1 MKLPFLSYKL
11 LLLSLFAFISMESF
25 AQNVQ
30 WASEVLE
37 VSSEI
42 SDMQYSSQ
50 QALKAPNVLPAGG
63 ENPNAW
69 TPDRP
74 NRKES
79 IKVGFAEPMRIRQI
93 AIAESYNPTA
103 VSEVYAYDSQDN
115 EYLIEQFTPE
125 GLPAPSRMLNIF
137 IERTDYEVVAVK
149 VVLNGKALPGYHS
162 IDAIGI
168 SKSRTPVTVDV
179 KVAADVNP
187 DISIKRLGNTVNSSY
202 EELKPLLSP
211 DGNTLF
217 FSRRNHPDNL
227 GGEKDAEDIWF
238 SEKNVSTTEWTEAK
252 NVGAPLNNA
261 GPNFISSI
269 TPDGNTMLLLLGNRY
284 GKNGKMSAGVSMSTK
299 DGERWSDPVP
309 LEIENEYNFSD
320 HANFFL
326 AQNRKVLLMSV
337 ERDDTNGDRD
347 MYVSFLEDGNNWSEP
362 QNLGQI
368 INTAGTESAP
378 FLAADDRT
386 LYFSSNGFSGYGG
399 QDVYVT
405 RRLDDSWT
413 NWTEPE
419 NLGPTINTAG
429 EDLFF
434 NIPLSGEQAYYAR
447 GEVDGDTDLYQ
458 LDLPVF
464 YKPAPVVVVKGRV
477 FNAKNNEPLG
487 GVKIFYERLADG
499 VEVGIARSE
508 SDGEYQIILPYGERY
523 GYLAEAPGFVAIGA
537 NINLTQEEEFKE
549 IRQDLYLVPVEVG
562 SRVTVNNIFFDFDKA
577 TLRNES
583 YPELNRLLEFM
594 NTYPNLRIH
603 VQGHTDSVGDET
615 YNQQLSQRRADAVA
629 RFLRVNGV
637 NTDRMIVEGK
647 GESTPIADNNTV
659 EGRQE
664 NRRVEFEIIEN
675 TASSNQGE

>member
-1 MKLPFLSYKL
+1 MRIFFLPYKL
-11 LLLSLFAFISMESF
+11 LLLSIFIFTASVTY

-37 VSSEI
+37 VSSQI
-42 SDMQYSSQ
+42 SEMQYSAR

-74 NRKES
+74 NREEF

-93 AIAESYNPTA
+93 AIAESYNPSA
-103 VSEVYAYDSQDN
+103 VSAIYAYDTKGN
-115 EYLIEQFTPE
+115 EYLIERLTPE
-125 GLPAPSRMLNIF
+125 ALPAPSRMLNIF
-137 IERTDYEVVAVK
+137 IERTDYDVAAIK
-149 VVLNGKALPGYHS
+149 VVVNGKALPGYHS

-168 SKSRTPVTVDV
+168 SRSRTPITVDV
-179 KVAADVNP
+179 NVAADVNP
-187 DISIKRLGNTVNSSY
+187 DISIQRLSNAINSQY

-217 FSRRNHPDNL
+217 FSRRNHPENV
-227 GGEKDAEDIWF
+227 GGEKDQEDIWF
-238 SEKNVSTTEWTEAK
+238 SEKNVSTGEWTTAK
-252 NVGAPLNNA
+252 NIGAPLNNA

-284 GKNGKMSAGVSMSTK
+284 GKNGKMTAGVSMSYK
-299 DGERWSDPVP
+299 DGDRWTNPVP

-320 HANFFL
+320 HASFFL

-337 ERDDTNGDRD
+337 ERDDTHGDRD
-347 MYVSFLEDGNNWSEP
+347 MYVSFLQEDDTWSEP
-362 QNLGQI
+362 MNLGEI
-368 INTAGTESAP
+368 VNTAGTESAP

-399 QDVYVT
+399 QDIYVT

-413 NWTEPE
+413 NWSEPE
-419 NLGPTINTAG
+419 NLGPSINSPG
-429 EDLFF
+429 EDTFF

-447 GEVDGDTDLYQ
+447 GEEGGDTDIYQ

-477 FNAKNNEPLG
+477 FNAKSNEPLG

-523 GYLAEAPGFVAIGA
+523 GYLAEAEGFVAIGA

-594 NTYPNLRIH
+594 NNYPNIRIH
-603 VQGHTDSVGDET
+603 IQGHTDSVGDEN
-615 YNQQLSQRRADAVA
+615 YNQQLSERRADAVA
-629 RFLRVNGV
+629 RFLRVNGI
-637 NTDRMIVEGK
+637 NTDRLIVEGK
-647 GESTPIADNNTV
+647 GESDPIADNNSA
-659 EGRQE
+659 EGRQQ

-675 TASSNQGE
+675 NQPVERGE

>member
-1 MKLPFLSYKL
+1 MKLAFYRYVLFFVGL
-11 LLLSLFAFISMESF
+11 LALASISAR

-30 WASEVLE
+30 WASKVLE

-42 SDMQYSSQ
+42 SEMQYGAR

-74 NRKES
+74 NRVEF
-79 IKVGFAEPMRIRQI
+79 IKVGFDEPMRIRQI
-93 AIAESYNPTA
+93 AIAESYNPSA
-103 VSEVYAYDSQDN
+103 VSEVYAYDPQGK
-115 EYLIEQFTPE
+115 EYLIERFTPE
-125 GLPAPSRMLNIF
+125 ALPAASRILNIYV
-137 IERTDYEVVAVK
+137 ERTEYDVAAIK

-168 SKSRTPVTVDV
+168 SKTRTPITVDIN
-179 KVAADVNP
+179 VAADVNP
-187 DISIKRLGNTVNSSY
+187 DIRIKRLGPTVNSQY

-217 FSRRNHPDNL
+217 FSRRNHPNNV
-227 GGEKDAEDIWF
+227 GGEKDQEDIWF
-238 SEKNVSTTEWTEAK
+238 SEKNVTSGEWTEAK
-252 NVGAPLNNA
+252 NIGAPLNNQ

-269 TPDGNTMLLLLGNRY
+269 TPDGNTMLLLLGNQY
-284 GKNGKMSAGVSMSTK
+284 GKNGKMKAGVSMSYK
-299 DGERWSDPVP
+299 DGDRWTDPVA
-309 LEIENEYNFSD
+309 LKIDNEYNFSD

-337 ERDDTNGDRD
+337 QRDDSYGDRD
-347 MYVSFLEDGNNWSEP
+347 LYVSFLKEDNSWSEP
-362 QNLGQI
+362 KNLGEI

-378 FLAADDRT
+378 FMAADDRT

-399 QDVYVT
+399 QDIYVV
-405 RRLDDSWT
+405 RRLDDTWT

-419 NLGPTINTAG
+419 NLGPSINSSG

-434 NIPLSGEQAYYAR
+434 NIPLTGEQAYYSR
-447 GEVDGDTDLYQ
+447 GQEEGDTDIYQ

-464 YKPAPVVVVKGRV
+464 YKPAPVVVVKGKV

-487 GVKIFYERLADG
+487 GVKIFYERLSDG

-508 SDGEYQIILPYGERY
+508 SNGEYQIILPYGERY
-523 GYLAEAPGFVAIGA
+523 GYLAEADNFVAISA
-537 NINLTQEEEFKE
+537 NINLTQQEEYKE
-549 IRQDLYLVPVEVG
+549 IKQDLYLVPIEVG
-562 SRVTVNNIFFDFDKA
+562 SRVTINNIFFDFDKA

-594 NTYPNLRIH
+594 NSYPNIRIH
-603 VQGHTDSVGDET
+603 IEGHTDSVGAED
-615 YNQQLSQRRADAVA
+615 YNQQLSKRRAEAVA

-637 NTDRMIVEGK
+637 NTNRLIVEGK
-647 GESTPIADNNTV
+647 GESTPVADNNTA
-659 EGRQE
+659 EGRQQ
-664 NRRVEFEIIEN
+664 NRRVEFEIVEN
-675 TASSNQGE
+675 TPSQTSQN

>member
-1 MKLPFLSYKL
+1 MRLAFTRCTLLIVGIFLLASAAAY
-11 LLLSLFAFISMESF
+11 

-30 WASEVLE
+30 WASVVLE

-42 SDMQYSSQ
+42 SETQYGAR

-74 NRKES
+74 SRVEF

-93 AIAESYNPTA
+93 AIAESYNPSA
-103 VSEVYAYDSQDN
+103 VSEVYAYDPQGK
-115 EYLIEQFTPE
+115 EYLIERFKPE
-125 GLPAPSRMLNIF
+125 AIPAPSRMLNIYVD
-137 IERTDYEVVAVK
+137 RTDYDVAAIK

-168 SKSRTPVTVDV
+168 SRSRTPITVDV
-179 KVAADVNP
+179 NVAADVNP
-187 DISIKRLGNTVNSSY
+187 DISIKRLDENVNSKY

-217 FSRRNHPDNL
+217 FSRRNHPENV
-227 GGEKDAEDIWF
+227 GGEKDQEDIWY
-238 SEKNVSTTEWTEAK
+238 SEKNVKTGQWTKAK
-252 NVGAPLNNA
+252 NIGAPLNNE
-261 GPNFISSI
+261 GPNYISSI
-269 TPDGNTMLLLLGNRY
+269 TPDGNTMLLLLGNQY
-284 GKNGKMSAGVSMSTK
+284 GKKGKMKAGVSMSYK
-299 DGERWSDPVP
+299 DGDNWTAPVA
-309 LEIENEYNFSD
+309 LNIENEYNFSD

-337 ERDDTNGDRD
+337 QRDDTHGDRD
-347 MYVSFLEDGNNWSEP
+347 LYVSFLKDDNTWSEP
-362 QNLGQI
+362 KNLGEI
-368 INTAGTESAP
+368 VNTAGTESAP

-399 QDVYVT
+399 EDIYVT

-419 NLGPTINTAG
+419 NLGPSINSPG

-434 NIPLSGEQAYYAR
+434 NIPLSGEQAYYSR
-447 GEVDGDTDLYQ
+447 GQESGDTDIYQ

-487 GVKIFYERLADG
+487 GVKIFYERLSDG

-508 SDGEYQIILPYGERY
+508 SNGEYQIILPYGERY
-523 GYLAEAPGFVAIGA
+523 GYLAEANNFVAISA
-537 NINLTQEEEFKE
+537 NINLTAQEEYKE
-549 IRQDLYLVPVEVG
+549 IKQDLYLVPVEVG
-562 SRVTVNNIFFDFDKA
+562 SRVTINNIFFDFDKA

-594 NTYPNLRIH
+594 NNYPNVRIQI
-603 VQGHTDSVGDET
+603 QGHTDSVGAED
-615 YNQQLSQRRADAVA
+615 YNQQLSKRRAEAVA
-629 RFLRVNGV
+629 RFLRVNGI
-637 NTDRMIVEGK
+637 NTDRLLVEGR
-647 GESTPIADNNTV
+647 GESDPIADNNTA
-659 EGRQE
+659 EGRQQ
-664 NRRVEFEIIEN
+664 NRRVEFEITEN
-675 TASSNQGE
+675 SQLPAKQK

>member
-1 MKLPFLSYKL
+1 MRPTFYRCTL
-11 LLLSLFAFISMESF
+11 LILFMILLCPAAIR

-30 WASEVLE
+30 WASQVLE

-42 SDMQYSSQ
+42 SETQYSAR

-74 NRKES
+74 NRQEF
-79 IKVGFAEPMRIRQI
+79 IKVGFNEPMRIRQI
-93 AIAESYNPTA
+93 AIAESYNPSA
-103 VSEVYAYDSQDN
+103 ISEVYAYDPQGK
-115 EYLIEQFTPE
+115 EYLIERFTPE
-125 GLPAPSRMLNIF
+125 ALPASSRILNIF
-137 IERTDYEVVAVK
+137 LERTDYDVVAIK
-149 VVLNGKALPGYHS
+149 VVLNAKALPGYHS

-168 SKSRTPVTVDV
+168 SRSRSPITVDV
-179 KVAADVNP
+179 NVAADVNP
-187 DISIKRLGNTVNSSY
+187 DIYIKRLGSTVNSEY

-217 FSRRNHPDNL
+217 FSRRNHPENV
-227 GGEKDAEDIWF
+227 GGEKDHEDIWF
-238 SEKNVSTTEWTEAK
+238 SEKNVATGEWTQSQ
-252 NVGAPLNNA
+252 NIGAPLNNT
-261 GPNFISSI
+261 GPNYISSI

-284 GKNGKMSAGVSMSTK
+284 GRNGKMSAGVSMSYK
-299 DGERWSDPVP
+299 DGDRWTEPVP
-309 LEIENEYNFSD
+309 IEIENEYNFSD

-337 ERDDTNGDRD
+337 QRDDTYGDRD
-347 MYVSFLEDGNNWSEP
+347 LYVSFLEEDSTWTEP
-362 QNLGQI
+362 KNLGEI

-378 FLAADDRT
+378 YLAADDRT

-399 QDVYVT
+399 EDVYVV

-419 NLGPTINTAG
+419 NLGPSINSTG

-434 NIPLSGEQAYYAR
+434 NIPLSGEQAYYSR
-447 GEVDGDTDLYQ
+447 GEAEGNTDIYQ

-464 YKPAPVVVVKGRV
+464 YKPAPVVVVKGKV

-508 SDGEYQIILPYGERY
+508 SDGQYQIILPYGERY
-523 GYLAEAPGFVAIGA
+523 GYLAEAEDFVAISA
-537 NINLTQEEEFKE
+537 NINLTQQEEFKE
-549 IRQDLYLVPVEVG
+549 IKQDLYLVPIEIG
-562 SRVTVNNIFFDFDKA
+562 SRVTINNIFFDFDKA

-583 YPELNRLLEFM
+583 YPELNRLLDFM
-594 NTYPNLRIH
+594 NSYPNISIH
-603 VQGHTDSVGDET
+603 ILGHTDSVGPEE
-615 YNQQLSQRRADAVA
+615 YNQQLSEKRAGAVA
-629 RFLRVNGV
+629 RFLRINGISD
-637 NTDRMIVEGK
+637 DRLVVEGK
-647 GESTPIADNNTV
+647 GESNPVAENSTV

-675 TASSNQGE
+675 TKSSNQE

>member
-1 MKLPFLSYKL
+1 MRSTFYRCTL
-11 LLLSLFAFISMESF
+11 LIVLLILLGPAAIK

-30 WASEVLE
+30 WASKVLD

-42 SDMQYSSQ
+42 SETQYSSR

-74 NRKES
+74 NREEF
-79 IKVGFAEPMRIRQI
+79 IKVGFDEPMRIRQI
-93 AIAESYNPTA
+93 AIAESYNPSA
-103 VSEVYAYDSQDN
+103 VSEIYAYDQQGK
-115 EYLIEQFTPE
+115 EYLIERFTPE
-125 GLPAPSRMLNIF
+125 ALPASSRILNIF
-137 IERTDYEVVAVK
+137 LERTDYDVVAVK

-168 SKSRTPVTVDV
+168 SKSRTPITVDV
-179 KVAADVNP
+179 NVAADVNP
-187 DISIKRLGNTVNSSY
+187 DISIKRLGTTVNSQY

-217 FSRRNHPDNL
+217 FSRRNHPENV
-227 GGEKDAEDIWF
+227 GGEKDQEDIWF
-238 SEKNVSTTEWTEAK
+238 SEKNVATGEWTESQ

-284 GKNGKMSAGVSMSTK
+284 GRNGKMKAGVSMSYK
-299 DGERWSDPVP
+299 DGDRWTEPVP
-309 LEIENEYNFSD
+309 IEIENEYNFSD

-337 ERDDTNGDRD
+337 QRDDTYGDRD
-347 MYVSFLEDGNNWSEP
+347 LYVSFLKEDSTWTEP
-362 QNLGQI
+362 KNLGEI

-399 QDVYVT
+399 EDIYVV

-419 NLGPTINTAG
+419 NLGPSINSAG

-434 NIPLSGEQAYYAR
+434 NIPLSGSQAYYSR
-447 GEVDGDTDLYQ
+447 GEADGNTDIYQ

-464 YKPAPVVVVKGRV
+464 YKPAPVVVVKGKV
-477 FNAKNNEPLG
+477 YNAKTNEPLG

-508 SDGEYQIILPYGERY
+508 SDGQYQIILPYGERY
-523 GYLAEAPGFVAIGA
+523 GYLAEAEDFVAISA
-537 NINLTQEEEFKE
+537 NINLTQEEEYKE
-549 IRQDLYLVPVEVG
+549 IKQDLYLVPIEVG
-562 SRVTVNNIFFDFDKA
+562 SRVTINNIFFDFDKA

-594 NTYPNLRIH
+594 NNYPNVHIH
-603 VQGHTDSVGDET
+603 ILGHTDSVGPEE
-615 YNQQLSQRRADAVA
+615 YNQQLSEKRAEAVA
-629 RFLRVNGV
+629 RFLRINGI
-637 NTDRMIVEGK
+637 TDNRLKVEGK
-647 GESTPIADNNTV
+647 GESNPVADNSTA

-675 TASSNQGE
+675 TKAVSPE

>member
-1 MKLPFLSYKL
+1 MRIFFLPYKL
-11 LLLSLFAFISMESF
+11 LLLSIFIFTASVTY

-37 VSSEI
+37 VSSQI
-42 SDMQYSSQ
+42 SEMQYSAR

-74 NRKES
+74 NREEF

-93 AIAESYNPTA
+93 AIAESYNPSA
-103 VSEVYAYDSQDN
+103 VSAIYAYDTKGN
-115 EYLIEQFTPE
+115 EYLIERLTPE
-125 GLPAPSRMLNIF
+125 ALPAPSRMLNIF
-137 IERTDYEVVAVK
+137 IERTDYDVAAIK
-149 VVLNGKALPGYHS
+149 VVVNGKALPGYHS

-168 SKSRTPVTVDV
+168 SRSRTPITVDV
-179 KVAADVNP
+179 NVAADVNP
-187 DISIKRLGNTVNSSY
+187 DISIQRLSNAINSQY

-217 FSRRNHPDNL
+217 FSRRNHPENV
-227 GGEKDAEDIWF
+227 GGEKDQEDIWF
-238 SEKNVSTTEWTEAK
+238 SEKNVSTGEWTTAK
-252 NVGAPLNNA
+252 NIGAPLNNA

-284 GKNGKMSAGVSMSTK
+284 GKNGKMTAGVSMSYK
-299 DGERWSDPVP
+299 DGDRWTNPVP

-320 HANFFL
+320 HASFFL

-337 ERDDTNGDRD
+337 ERDDTHGDRD
-347 MYVSFLEDGNNWSEP
+347 MYVSFLQEDDTWSEP
-362 QNLGQI
+362 MNLGEI
-368 INTAGTESAP
+368 VNTAGTESAP

-399 QDVYVT
+399 QDIYVT

-413 NWTEPE
+413 NWSEPE
-419 NLGPTINTAG
+419 NLGPSINSPG
-429 EDLFF
+429 EDTFF

-447 GEVDGDTDLYQ
+447 GEEGGDTDIYQ

-477 FNAKNNEPLG
+477 FNAKSNEPLG

-523 GYLAEAPGFVAIGA
+523 GYLAEAEGFVAIGA

-594 NTYPNLRIH
+594 NNYPNIRIH
-603 VQGHTDSVGDET
+603 IQGHTDSVGDEN
-615 YNQQLSQRRADAVA
+615 YNQQLSERRADAVA
-629 RFLRVNGV
+629 RFLRVNGI
-637 NTDRMIVEGK
+637 NTDRLIVEGK
-647 GESTPIADNNTV
+647 GESDPIADNNSA
-659 EGRQE
+659 EGRQQ

-675 TASSNQGE
+675 NQPVERDE

>member
-1 MKLPFLSYKL
+1 MRLVFYRFI
-11 LLLSLFAFISMESF
+11 LFFVGFFALTSISTH

-30 WASEVLE
+30 WASKVLE

-42 SDMQYSSQ
+42 SEMQYGAR

-74 NRKES
+74 NRVEF
-79 IKVGFAEPMRIRQI
+79 IKVGFEEPMRIRQI
-93 AIAESYNPTA
+93 AIAESYNPSA
-103 VSEVYAYDSQDN
+103 VSEVYAYDPQGK
-115 EYLIEQFTPE
+115 EYLIERFTPE
-125 GLPAPSRMLNIF
+125 ALPSASRMLNIYM
-137 IERTDYEVVAVK
+137 ERTDYDVAAIK
-149 VVLNGKALPGYHS
+149 VVINGKALPGYHS

-168 SKSRTPVTVDV
+168 SKTRTPITVDV
-179 KVAADVNP
+179 NVAADVNP
-187 DISIKRLGNTVNSSY
+187 DIRIKRLGSTVNSQY

-217 FSRRNHPDNL
+217 FSRRNHPNNV
-227 GGEKDAEDIWF
+227 GGEKDPEDIWF
-238 SEKNVSTTEWTEAK
+238 SEKNVNTGEWTEAK
-252 NVGAPLNNA
+252 NIGAPLNNQ

-269 TPDGNTMLLLLGNRY
+269 TPDGNTMLLLLGNQY
-284 GKNGKMSAGVSMSTK
+284 GKNGKMKAGVSMSYK
-299 DGERWSDPVP
+299 DGDRWTDPVA

-337 ERDDTNGDRD
+337 QRDDTHGDRD
-347 MYVSFLEDGNNWSEP
+347 LYVSFLKEDNTWTEP
-362 QNLGQI
+362 KNLGEI

-386 LYFSSNGFSGYGG
+386 LYFSSNGFSGYGS
-399 QDVYVT
+399 QDIYVV
-405 RRLDDSWT
+405 RRLDDTWT
-413 NWTEPE
+413 NWTDPE
-419 NLGPTINTAG
+419 NLGPSINSSG

-434 NIPLSGEQAYYAR
+434 NIPLSGEQAYYSR
-447 GEVDGDTDLYQ
+447 GEEEGNTDIYQ

-464 YKPAPVVVVKGRV
+464 YKPAPVVVVKGKV

-487 GVKIFYERLADG
+487 GVKIFYERLSDG

-508 SDGEYQIILPYGERY
+508 SNGEYQIILPYGERY
-523 GYLAEAPGFVAIGA
+523 GYLAEADNFVAISA
-537 NINLTQEEEFKE
+537 NINLTQQEEYKE
-549 IRQDLYLVPVEVG
+549 IKQDLYLVPIEVG
-562 SRVTVNNIFFDFDKA
+562 SRVTINNIFFDFDKA

-594 NTYPNLRIH
+594 NNYPNVRIH
-603 VQGHTDSVGDET
+603 IQGHTDSVGAED
-615 YNQQLSQRRADAVA
+615 YNQQLSKRRADAVA

-637 NTDRMIVEGK
+637 NTDRLIVEGK
-647 GESTPIADNNTV
+647 GESTPIANNDTP
-659 EGRQE
+659 EGRQQ
-664 NRRVEFEIIEN
+664 NRRVEFEITEN
-675 TASSNQGE
+675 TPAPANQK